1 MQQNIFSRQPP
12 TYRALIIATITSCV
26 LMFLDW
32 RIPHFTQHGRDVL
45 RAAYDPIYTVAH
57 YPTISLKWLEQ
68 QNQSPDQL
76 VRENTAMKTELLQA
90 KVRLQKLSEL
100 AAENARLRGLL
111 DTPLIL
117 DGRIR
122 LAEVIGTD
130 SDPLRHILIINRG
143 EKDKIYQGQVV
154 LDNDGLIGQV
164 IDVYPHSSRIMLLSD
179 KEHSLS
185 VRVER
190 TGMRGII
197 VGVGDLQRLEMK
209 YVATNAD
216 IEVGDKIYSSGL
228 GPNFPAGYL
237 IGTVE
242 KIQRHNTD
250 EFAEIVV
257 TPASKLSAIQHVALL
272 FSNSLAKEQPYGN

>member
-12 TYRALIIATITSCV
+12 TYRALIIASISSLV

-32 RIPHFTQHGRDVL
+32 RIPHLTQQPRDVL
-45 RAAYDPIYTVAH
+45 RAAYNPIYATAH

-76 VRENTAMKTELLQA
+76 VRENTAMKAELLQA

-111 DTPLIL
+111 NTPLIL

-130 SDPLRHILIINRG
+130 ADPLRHILIINRG
-143 EKDKIYQGQVV
+143 AKDNVYQGQVV

-164 IDVYPHSSRIMLLSD
+164 VNVYPHSSRVMLLSD

-197 VGVGDLQRLEMK
+197 IGIGDLQRLELK
-209 YVATNAD
+209 YIATNAD

-228 GPNFPAGYL
+228 GPNFPAGYF

-250 EFAEIVV
+250 EFAEIIV